1 MMRII
6 DFFWKGNDE
15 FHKSIY
21 NVYFR
26 IDLKNIVAKY
36 ILQYILTTVT
46 MWNWG
51 LLLHWEEVGPLMMAS
66 LPTYSLHHTEM

>member
-6 DFFWKGNDE
+6 DFFWKGNGE

-46 MWNWG
+46 K
-51 LLLHWEEVGPLMMAS
+51 
-66 LPTYSLHHTEM
+66 